1 MILEIFIVCPRC
13 GRAEPDVTFG
23 IAKARKS
30 GRNLYCR
37 ECINKRRMQD
47 YYDRKNRVE
56 ARRLERSRIK
66 AGAQMDEQEQVEI
79 RIRPTAL
86 EKVRALLSDGLTR
99 EQLADRAEI
108 SVGDACDILAILW
121 NKDEAK
127 AKNGRWYPKQ
137 NGSAED
143 IS

>member
-1 MILEIFIVCPRC
+1 
-13 GRAEPDVTFG
+13 
-23 IAKARKS
+23 
-30 GRNLYCR
+30 
-37 ECINKRRMQD
+37 
-47 YYDRKNRVE
+47 
-56 ARRLERSRIK
+56 
-66 AGAQMDEQEQVEI
+66 MDEQEQVEI